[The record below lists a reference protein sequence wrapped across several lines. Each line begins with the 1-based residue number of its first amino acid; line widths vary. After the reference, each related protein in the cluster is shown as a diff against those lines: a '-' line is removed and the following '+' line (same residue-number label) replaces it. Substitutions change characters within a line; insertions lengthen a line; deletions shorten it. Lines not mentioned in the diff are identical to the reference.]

1 MTPDES
7 AFERMK
13 ELANHISPDAP
24 LPVCSPIFTGTRQD
38 PTQKASWSGLSPDN
52 FTPALMTRS
61 LLEGMASSFNEGFAA
76 ILSCGVTGL
85 QEIVGAGNGIREN
98 QVLQSCIES
107 QFNMQIRIPKQ
118 SEEATFGAAITAAIG
133 CGILNDLSDS
143 SQWIHYD

>member
-1 MTPDES
+1 
-7 AFERMK
+7 
-13 ELANHISPDAP
+13 
-24 LPVCSPIFTGTRQD
+24 
-38 PTQKASWSGLSPDN
+38 
-52 FTPALMTRS
+52 MTRS
-61 LLEGMASSFNEGFAA
+61 LLEGMAASFNEGFAA